1 MKKLLVLAIALLCVT
16 GLAGSYF
23 AGVDIIPHTFGS
35 ATYGLPYVIVGY
47 DGGIA
52 FANVGLSSPLTIN
65 GWYQVKA
72 GGLYGLTD
80 QLRIAGYF
88 SVWGLIENFAFANG
102 AWAVGAGID
111 YKFDTS
117 LAVFLDFNLPF
128 QVDPSAK
135 FWGMWVDLGFKFFF
149 GGELAKVGGQ

>member
-1 MKKLLVLAIALLCVT
+1 MKKFLILALGLLSFT
-16 GLAGSYF
+16 GFAGLYF

-47 DGGIA
+47 DSGIA
-52 FANVGLSSPLTIN
+52 FANIGLSSPLTIN
-65 GWYQVKA
+65 GWYQLKA

-102 AWAVGAGID
+102 AWAVGAGVD
-111 YKFDTS
+111 YKFDSS
-117 LAVFLDFNLPF
+117 LSVFLDFNLPF
-128 QVDPSAK
+128 QVDPAEK
-135 FWGMWVDLGFKFFF
+135 FWGMWVDLGFKFYF
-149 GGELAKVGGQ
+149 GSELANQTGQ

>member
-1 MKKLLVLAIALLCVT
+1 MKRLCALLLASVGFV

-35 ATYGLPYVIVGY
+35 ATYGIPYVIVGY
-47 DGGIA
+47 DAGIG
-52 FANVGLSSPLTIN
+52 FAQIGLSSPLTIN

-80 QLRIAGYF
+80 QLRISGFF

-111 YKFDTS
+111 YKFDSS
-117 LAVFLDFNLPF
+117 LAVFLNFNLPF
-128 QVDPSAK
+128 QIDPAAK
-135 FWGMWVDLGFKFFF
+135 FWGMWINLGFKFFF
-149 GGELAKVGGQ
+149 GGDLAKAGGQ